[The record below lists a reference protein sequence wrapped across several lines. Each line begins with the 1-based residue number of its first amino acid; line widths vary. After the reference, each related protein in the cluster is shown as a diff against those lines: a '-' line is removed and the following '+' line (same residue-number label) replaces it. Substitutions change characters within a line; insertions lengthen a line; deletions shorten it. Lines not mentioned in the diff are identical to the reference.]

1 MHVIALSRKWPEAS
15 PKTFLALAAVTWLGL
30 YWALVPTSEALVAAL
45 PVDRTSH
52 LGGALQFFLYDTP
65 KVLLLLTGI
74 VLVMGM
80 VNSAFTPERTRA
92 LLAGRTEG
100 AANVM
105 AASLGVVTPF
115 CSCSAVP
122 LFIGFVQ
129 AGVPLGVTFS
139 FLIAAPMVNEVAL
152 TLLLGLFGWRIA
164 LLYLGLGL
172 SVAIVAGWVIGR
184 LKMEAYLED
193 WVRDIPR
200 VVGQVGDLRLTLAD
214 RVEAGL
220 AAVRTIVGKV
230 WPYIIAGIAI
240 GAIIHGY
247 VPETF
252 MASIMGKDA
261 WWSVPLAVLVGM
273 PMYTNAAGI
282 IPIVQALLAKG
293 AALGTVLAFMM
304 SVIALSLPE
313 MVILRKVLKVRL
325 IATFVAVVRPVSCWS
340 ATCSMRCCSTEDDV
354 MLHVKVLG
362 TGCANC
368 KNTIALIQ
376 AVARDHGVAIEVEK
390 VEELR
395 DIMVYG
401 IMSTPGVVV
410 DGTIVHAGGVPS
422 RQKVAG
428 WLAGAAA
435 S

>member
-1 MHVIALSRKWPEAS
+1 MHVIALSRKWPDTH
-15 PKTFLALAAVTWLGL
+15 PKAFLALAAVSWVAL
-30 YWALVPTSEALVAAL
+30 YWALIPASEALVAVL
-45 PVDRTSH
+45 PVDRASH

-74 VLVMGM
+74 VFVMSM
-80 VNSAFTPERTRA
+80 VNSAFTPERTRV

-100 AANVM
+100 IANVM

-152 TLLLGLFGWRIA
+152 TLLFGLFGWRIA

-172 SVAIVAGWVIGR
+172 SVAIVAGWIIGR
-184 LKMEAYLED
+184 LRMEAHLED
-193 WVRDIPR
+193 WVRDMPR
-200 VVGQVGDLRLTLAD
+200 IVATADDLRLTLSD
-214 RVEAGL
+214 RVDAGF
-220 AAVRTIVGKV
+220 AAVRDIVGRV
-230 WPYIIAGIAI
+230 WPYILAGIAI
-240 GAIIHGY
+240 GAVIHGY
-247 VPETF
+247 VPEAF

-261 WWSVPLAVLVGM
+261 WWSVPLAVVVGV
-273 PMYTNAAGI
+273 PMYTNAAGV

-325 IATFVAVVRPVSCWS
+325 IATFV
-340 ATCSMRCCSTEDDV
+340 
-354 MLHVKVLG
+354 
-362 TGCANC
+362 
-368 KNTIALIQ
+368 
-376 AVARDHGVAIEVEK
+376 
-390 VEELR
+390 
-395 DIMVYG
+395 
-401 IMSTPGVVV
+401 GVVA
-410 DGTIVHAGGVPS
+410 AGILLVGYVFNA
-422 RQKVAG
+422 V
-428 WLAGAAA
+428 L
-435 S
+435 

>member
-1 MHVIALSRKWPEAS
+1 MNVIAVSRQWPETH
-15 PKTFLALAAVTWLGL
+15 PREFLAISAVLWLAL
-30 YWALVPTSEALVAAL
+30 YWALTPASEALVAAL
-45 PVDRTSH
+45 PVDRASH

-74 VLVMGM
+74 VFVMGM
-80 VNSAFTPERTRA
+80 VNLAFTPERTRV

-100 AANVM
+100 VANVM

-152 TLLLGLFGWRIA
+152 TLLFGLFGWRIA

-184 LKMEAYLED
+184 LKMEASLED
-193 WVRDIPR
+193 WVRDMPR
-200 VVGQVGDLRLTLAD
+200 IVAQAGEIRLTLAE
-214 RVEAGL
+214 RVEAGF
-220 AAVRTIVGKV
+220 AAVREIVGKV
-230 WPYIIAGIAI
+230 WPYILIGIAI
-240 GAIIHGY
+240 GAAIHGY
-247 VPETF
+247 VPEAF
-252 MASIMGKDA
+252 MASVMGKDA
-261 WWSVPLAVLVGM
+261 WWSVPLAVLVGV
-273 PMYTNAAGI
+273 PMYTNAAGV

-325 IATFVAVVRPVSCWS
+325 IATFVAVVAAGILLVGYVFN
-340 ATCSMRCCSTEDDV
+340 A
-354 MLHVKVLG
+354 VL
-362 TGCANC
+362 
-368 KNTIALIQ
+368 
-376 AVARDHGVAIEVEK
+376 
-390 VEELR
+390 
-395 DIMVYG
+395 
-401 IMSTPGVVV
+401 
-410 DGTIVHAGGVPS
+410 
-422 RQKVAG
+422 
-428 WLAGAAA
+428 
-435 S
+435 